1 METSTTMD
9 IIRRLE
15 LLANQC
21 DVSEHECLVRAEK
34 LHEQARNLTIESSLY
49 DADSAELSSAKQIMA
64 DEHKRLMAQAAKEE
78 AEAKKFQ
85 VRSYARRGLLYLGPD
100 ELNDPDVYEP
110 GLHDAAIAAG
120 VAFITSDRVGP
131 LGESEDDDAV

>member
-1 METSTTMD
+1 MD

-21 DVSEHECLVRAEK
+21 EVSEHECLVRASK
-34 LHEQARNLTIESSLY
+34 LHDQAEALTLNADLY

-78 AEAKKFQ
+78 AEARKFE
-85 VRSYARRGLLYLGPD
+85 VRSSYARRGMLYLGPD
-100 ELNDPDVYEP
+100 ELSDPDVYP
-110 GLHDAAIAAG
+110 GDLHNAAIDAG
-120 VAFITSDRVGP
+120 VAFITKDRMGP